1 IQMSSIKV
9 ATGLGY
15 MVVSSI
21 YCPPRHRIEERQ
33 FSDLL
38 ASCGQRYLVGGDWN
52 ARHWMWGD
60 TYNSPRGR
68 ELVQSICARGAK
80 ILATGS
86 PTRYPYVAS
95 HTATCID
102 FALYH
107 GIPDSQI
114 SISPNWDLDSDHLAL
129 IATLL
134 TNGVNVRPNPRLI
147 TSRTDLIAFRQHLES
162 SFQLNSTLD
171 TKEDI
176 ENAVEILTES
186 IYRAAAASTPPDPD
200 LRPIS
205 YGILEQANAFGQH
218 LEDRFT
224 PYDFASLEQT
234 REIYHSLKT
243 PLQMALPIKPIR
255 I

>member
-15 MVVSSI
+15 MEVSAI
-21 YCPPRHRIEERQ
+21 YCPPRHKIEERH
-33 FSDLL
+33 FTEIL
-38 ASCGQRYLVGGDWN
+38 ASCGQRFLVGGDWN

-68 ELVQSICARGAK
+68 ELVESISVSRAK

-86 PTRYPYVAS
+86 PTRYPYVPN

-107 GIPDSQI
+107 GILDSQI
-114 SISPNWDLDSDHLAL
+114 NICQSWDLESDHLAL
-129 IATLL
+129 IVNLL
-134 TNGVNVRPNPRLI
+134 TNGTNVRPSPRLI
-147 TSRTDLIAFRQHLES
+147 TSRTDLITFKHILNN

-176 ENAVEILTES
+176 ENAVEILTEN
-186 IYRAAAASTPPDPD
+186 IHRAASASTPPDPD
-200 LRPIS
+200 FRPIS
-205 YGILEQANAFGQH
+205 YVEQANAFGQH

-224 PYDFASLEQT
+224 PHNFASIEQS
-234 REIYHSLKT
+234 RETHQSLDT
-243 PLQMALPIKPIR
+243 PLQMSLPIKPIR